1 MVRSFGRGLRLL
13 FAGRAWRA
21 EPSAG
26 SAPSW
31 DEGVGYRSAGSGD
44 DSSLGDEGAELK
56 SDTSDK
62 ESKSKSP
69 MAAWFV
75 NGLKGVTV

>member
-1 MVRSFGRGLRLL
+1 MVRSFGKGLRLL

-44 DSSLGDEGAELK
+44 DCAANVGDGGTELNSESDEKSKLK
-56 SDTSDK
+56 ST
-62 ESKSKSP
+62 
-69 MAAWFV
+69 MAAWELRM
-75 NGLKGVTV
+75 G

>member
-44 DSSLGDEGAELK
+44 DRAANVGDGGTELNSESDEK
-56 SDTSDK
+56 SK
-62 ESKSKSP
+62 LKSP
-69 MAAWFV
+69 MAAWELRMGWKV
-75 NGLKGVTV
+75 